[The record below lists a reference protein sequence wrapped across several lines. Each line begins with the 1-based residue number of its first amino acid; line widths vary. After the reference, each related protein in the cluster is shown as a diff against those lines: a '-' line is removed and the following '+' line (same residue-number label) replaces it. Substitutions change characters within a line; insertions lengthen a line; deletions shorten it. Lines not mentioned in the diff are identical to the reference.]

1 MKKNLKPVPANQ
13 KGLKELPTS
22 VRNNMGYLNKG
33 SFITKMTM
41 EDAEKIVSDKNKFK
55 NYTPEEIK
63 KARNM
68 MMQDATGPLLDEGMV
83 NVGGEFISLP
93 KEKHKTPDV
102 PKSKPKMMYGGMANK
117 KKHSYAGG
125 GSVQDK
131 LGVMIAVGKIKPRSK
146 NGKSS

>member
-1 MKKNLKPVPANQ
+1 MNKNLKPVPANQ
-13 KGLKELPTS
+13 KGLKELPTR

-41 EDAEKIVSDKNKFK
+41 KDAEKIVSDENKFE
-55 NYTPEEIK
+55 NYSPEEIK

-68 MMQDATGPLLDEGMV
+68 MMQDATGPLLEEDMV
-83 NVGGEFISLP
+83 NVGGKFISPP
-93 KEKHKTPDV
+93 KKKPKTPDV
-102 PKSKPKMMYGGMANK
+102 PKCKPKMMYGGMANK
-117 KKHSYAGG
+117 KKHNYAGG

>member
-68 MMQDATGPLLDEGMV
+68 MMQDATGPLLEKDMV
-83 NVGGEFISLP
+83 NVGGKFISPP
-93 KEKHKTPDV
+93 KKKPKTPDV